1 MKTVVITGANRGI
14 GLAMADKF
22 SNSGYKVIALCR
34 SSSAALEKLQ
44 LKIVTG
50 IDVATTAGLALLQ
63 QKLKGQQIDILI
75 NNAGILHNESLGAL
89 DTQQILQQF
98 KVNALAPLQVV
109 DVLRSQLVNGA
120 KVALISSRMG
130 SVADNSSGGY
140 YGYRMAK
147 SALNAAGMSLSR
159 DLAADNISVGLYHPG
174 WVQTEMV
181 GNTGD
186 ISATQAAERLVNLII
201 DQDMSQSGLFKHSNG
216 ELLPW

>member
-22 SNSGYKVIALCR
+22 SNSGYNVIALCR

-50 IDVATTAGLALLQ
+50 IDVATASGIALLQ
-63 QKLKGQQIDILI
+63 KKLMGQQIDILI

-120 KVALISSRMG
+120 KVALITSRMG
-130 SVADNSSGGY
+130 SVTDNSSGGY

>member
-50 IDVATTAGLALLQ
+50 IDVATAAGIALLQ

-109 DVLRSQLVNGA
+109 DVLRPQLVNGA